1 MDELADDIEKRIR
14 GIVIFYY
21 IFFGW
26 CHSFT
31 NFYPKGL
38 PAGRITV
45 KHYTT
50 GQPEKH
56 AVHFVRGEP
65 ITLTDTDFAF
75 IMTLGATDENA

>member
-14 GIVIFYY
+14 GIILRFSLLP
-21 IFFGW
+21 FSNQLF
-26 CHSFT
+26 S
-31 NFYPKGL
+31 KGL
-38 PAGRITV
+38 PAARITV